1 MLRGGQAPGQVFETR
16 DHRGTPVLALALPV
30 AGEPWWLVTQ
40 IGLRE
45 ALAPAWVRVGW
56 LAIFA
61 LTALTAMVLLA
72 RYLVARQTLQATQAI
87 ADVQREQL
95 ADGTAE
101 LRAVNA
107 QLAEA
112 ERFVRTLVDALEGA
126 VIDLLAARGIAA
138 CAKPDAPGVYVDGSK
153 IASLGLRV
161 RRGRC
166 YHGLAVNI
174 DMDLAPFRRINP
186 CGYAGLQMTQ
196 LSELCDDFAIQKATD
211 ELLHHLAS
219 RLGFAD
225 PLPLSELPTALSED
239 A

>member
-1 MLRGGQAPGQVFETR
+1 MKPLRSWWRRDLGRRAYAPVYAAMKAWTTARTADAGDEVWVVEHPPVFTQGLNGKAEHLLATGDIPVVAVDRGGQVTYHGPGQIVVYPLLDIER
-16 DHRGTPVLALALPV
+16 
-30 AGEPWWLVTQ
+30 AG
-40 IGLRE
+40 IG
-45 ALAPAWVRVGW
+45 
-56 LAIFA
+56 
-61 LTALTAMVLLA
+61 
-72 RYLVARQTLQATQAI
+72 
-87 ADVQREQL
+87 
-95 ADGTAE
+95 
-101 LRAVNA
+101 
-107 QLAEA
+107 
-112 ERFVRTLVDALEGA
+112 VRTLVDALEGA

-138 CAKPDAPGVYVDGSK
+138 CAKPDAPGVYVDGRK

-174 DMDLAPFRRINP
+174 DMDLAPFQRINP

-196 LSELCDDFAIQKATD
+196 LSELCDDFAIQKATN
-211 ELLHHLAS
+211 ELLHYLAS